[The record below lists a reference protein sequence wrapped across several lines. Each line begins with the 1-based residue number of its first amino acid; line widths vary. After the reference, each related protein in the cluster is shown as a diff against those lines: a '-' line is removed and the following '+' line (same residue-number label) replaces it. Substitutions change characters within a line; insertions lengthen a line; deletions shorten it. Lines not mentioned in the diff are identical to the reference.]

1 MGNGYSWSALVLG
14 MVGMLLFRVLL
25 ITAVVAMIKY
35 ARGTGISSECR
46 QERISLLPSR
56 RVIGTRD
63 VPGKPELFATT
74 KQLLDDLNL
83 RGLNELPALQE
94 ISALLEPEAAA

>member
-1 MGNGYSWSALVLG
+1 MRGYMGNGYSWSALVLG

-46 QERISLLPSR
+46 QENKPFTIASR
-56 RVIGTRD
+56 VPITRRSRQTGVIRD
-63 VPGKPELFATT
+63 NETT
-74 KQLLDDLNL
+74 A
-83 RGLNELPALQE
+83 R
-94 ISALLEPEAAA
+94 